1 MVSLK
6 SNADPEMLTGN
17 QLLIDLETSPGID
30 PNGFTR
36 LLKAL
41 QHKKLEDLVTSGSS
55 VGLRLWPENSNMS
68 VFQKIPISG
77 ATITQ

>member
-1 MVSLK
+1 
-6 SNADPEMLTGN
+6 MLIGN
-17 QLLIDLETSPGID
+17 QLLNDLEISPGID

-55 VGLRLWPENSNMS
+55 VGLRRWPENFNLS
-68 VFQKIPISG
+68 VFQKIPVSG
-77 ATITQ
+77 ATVTQ